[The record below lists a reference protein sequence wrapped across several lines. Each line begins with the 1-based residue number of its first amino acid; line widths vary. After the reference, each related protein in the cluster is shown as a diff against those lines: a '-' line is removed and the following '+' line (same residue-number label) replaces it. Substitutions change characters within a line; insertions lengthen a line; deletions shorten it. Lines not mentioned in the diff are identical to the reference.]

1 MLARFTAL
9 VNDHFFLVSATDVW
23 FFMGMRRW
31 LPGLLLVIM
40 LVVFRLVG
48 SGLQLPNFSPLP
60 AFVLC
65 SLIVLRGSQQWM
77 LPTFAWLLS
86 NPLMNALQGSPLF
99 GWSDASVVLGMAA
112 GAVVVPWAQRKAS
125 FLRTQVAV
133 VAAAVLFYFAT
144 NSVSFFT
151 MPELYAGNFDGFV
164 QAQWT
169 GPVGMLPT
177 WIFLRNLVA
186 ANMIFASVFML
197 AIPSFSLY
205 YLRPRTEMV

>member
-1 MLARFTAL
+1 MIDGL
-9 VNDHFFLVSATDVW
+9 VNDHFFLVSGMDVW
-23 FFMGMRRW
+23 LSMGMRRW
-31 LPGLLLVIM
+31 LPSLLLVIM

-48 SGLQLPNFSPLP
+48 SGLELPNFSPLP

-65 SLIVLRGSQQWM
+65 SLIVLRGTQQWM

-86 NPLMNALQGSPLF
+86 NPLMNAVQGSPLF
-99 GWSDASVVLGMAA
+99 GWSDASVVLGMLA
-112 GAVVVPWAQRKAS
+112 GAVVVPWAQQKTS

-133 VAAAVLFYFAT
+133 VAVAVLFYLVT
-144 NSVSFFT
+144 NTVSFFT
-151 MPELYAGNFDGFV
+151 MPGFYARDFHGFV

-169 GPVGMLPT
+169 GPVGMFPT

-186 ANMIFASVFML
+186 ANMIFTSVFML

-205 YLRPRTEMV
+205 YLRPRTEVV

>member
-1 MLARFTAL
+1 LVAS
-9 VNDHFFLVSATDVW
+9 VNDHFLLVSGRDVW

-31 LPGLLLVIM
+31 LPSLLLVIM

-48 SGLQLPNFSPLP
+48 SSLELPNFSPLP

-65 SLIVLRGSQQWM
+65 SLIVLRGTQQWM
-77 LPTFAWLLS
+77 LPVLAWMVS
-86 NPLMNALQGSPLF
+86 NPLMNAIEGFPMF
-99 GWSDASVVLGMAA
+99 GWSDGSILLGMIASIA
-112 GAVVVPWAQRKAS
+112 VVPWAQRKAS
-125 FLRTQVAV
+125 FLRTQAAV
-133 VAAAVLFYFAT
+133 VAAAVLFYFVT
-144 NSVSFFT
+144 NAVSFLT
-151 MPELYAGNFDGFV
+151 MPELYGRDFNGFV

-169 GPVGMLPT
+169 GPVGMMPT

-186 ANMIFASVFML
+186 ANMIFTSVFML